1 MIFPLNARDSFAS
14 PMPVRKLIFTVICV
28 AAFAQLI
35 AAQNRSSE
43 PIPKMPR
50 LLSQLEQMN
59 VREAWLK
66 KRLDTLLLP
75 MMRKHGIAMWI
86 VVNEEFNSDPATEYI
101 VPPMPMVG
109 SRDFFIF
116 TDTGEK
122 LEKIAIVRYSEERLK
137 NHYQMI
143 SVSRDKLGETL
154 RATIAKYAPKNIAL
168 NMNGP
173 RGQQNGLSQASY
185 KMLAETLGAETEKK
199 FVPAATFL
207 SDFFDTRL
215 PEELEHYQNAV
226 LVTDILTRRAFSNEV
241 ITPGKTTVGD
251 VRWWFLQQIN
261 NLGLT
266 TWFQPDL
273 RIQRRAKASATSQQ
287 FLSVA
292 DEATVIERG
301 DLIHIDCGLNY
312 MGLSTDWQKHGYVL
326 QKGEKDVP
334 AGMKKALA
342 NTNALQDA
350 IFSVARAGM
359 TGAEVYDAAMA
370 EMKRRNIEAMIY
382 SHPIGTHGHGL
393 GASIDFR
400 RAITGAEERFRLGS
414 YTSIELNTSMPLA
427 EWAGQK
433 ITIMAEDDAVMA
445 ATGYKFIRPRQT
457 EFYLVR

>member
-1 MIFPLNARDSFAS
+1 MSI
-14 PMPVRKLIFTVICV
+14 RKLIFTVICV
-28 AAFAQLI
+28 AAFAQFI
-35 AAQNRSSE
+35 AAQNRSNE

-59 VREAWLK
+59 IRESWLK

-75 MMRKHGIAMWI
+75 MMRKHGISMWI

-116 TDTGEK
+116 ADTGEK

-154 RATIAKYAPKNIAL
+154 RSTIAKYAPKNIAL

-199 FVPAATFL
+199 FVPAANFL

-215 PEELEHYQNAV
+215 SEELEHYQNAV

-251 VRWWFLQQIN
+251 VRWWFLQQISD
-261 NLGLT
+261 LGLT

-312 MGLSTDWQKHGYVL
+312 MGLSTDWQKHAYVL
-326 QKGEKDVP
+326 QKGERDVP
-334 AGMKKALA
+334 AGMKTALT

-350 IFSVARAGM
+350 IFAVARVGM
-359 TGAEVYDAAMA
+359 TGAQVYDAAMA
-370 EMKRRNIEAMIY
+370 DMKRRNIEAMIY
-382 SHPIGTHGHGL
+382 SHPIGNHGHGL

-400 RAITGAEERFRLGS
+400 RAITGSEERFRLGS
-414 YTSIELNTSMPLA
+414 FTSIELNTATLLP
-427 EWAGQK
+427 EWDNQK
-433 ITIMAEDDAVMA
+433 ITIMAEDDAVMTE
-445 ATGYKFIRPRQT
+445 TGYKFIRPRQT
-457 EFYLVR
+457 EFYLVK

>member
-1 MIFPLNARDSFAS
+1 
-14 PMPVRKLIFTVICV
+14 MPK
-28 AAFAQLI
+28 
-35 AAQNRSSE
+35 
-43 PIPKMPR
+43 
-50 LLSQLEQMN
+50 LLSLREQMD
-59 VREAWLK
+59 VREMWLK
-66 KRLDTLLLP
+66 KRLDTLVLP
-75 MMRKHGIAMWI
+75 MMRKHNVSMWI

-101 VPPMPMVG
+101 VPPMPIVG

-116 TDTGEK
+116 VDNGEK
-122 LEKIAIVRYSEERLK
+122 LEKIAIVRYAEERLK

-154 RATIAKYAPKNIAL
+154 RGTIAKYNPKTIAL
-168 NMNGP
+168 NIGGT

-199 FVPAATFL
+199 FVSAANLLTE
-207 SDFFDTRL
+207 FFDTRL
-215 PEELEHYQNAV
+215 PEEAEHYRTAV

-261 NLGLT
+261 NLGLS

-273 RIQRRAKASATSQQ
+273 RVQRQSKTTATNQQ

-292 DEATVIERG
+292 DESLVLERG

-312 MGLSTDWQKHGYVL
+312 MGLSTDWQKHAYIL
-326 QKGEKDVP
+326 KKGEKDVP
-334 AGMKKALA
+334 AGMKTALK

-350 IFSVARAGM
+350 IFKFARVGM
-359 TGAEVYDAAMA
+359 TGTEVYDAAMS
-370 EMKRRNIEAMIY
+370 EMKRQNIEAMIY

-400 RAITGAEERFRLGS
+400 RAIGTSPDRIRLGS
-414 YTSIELNTSMPLA
+414 YMSIELNTSTVLP
-427 EWAGQK
+427 EWTNQK
-433 ITIMAEDDAVMA
+433 ITIMAEDDAFM
-445 ATGYKFIRPRQT
+445 TEKGYEFFRPRQT
-457 EFYLVR
+457 EFYLIR

>member
-1 MIFPLNARDSFAS
+1 
-14 PMPVRKLIFTVICV
+14 MPIRKLIFTVVFISI
-28 AAFAQLI
+28 FSTFL
-35 AAQNRSSE
+35 AAQNRSNE
-43 PIPKMPR
+43 PIPKMPK

-116 TDTGEK
+116 ADTGEK

-199 FVPAATFL
+199 FVPAANFL

-215 PEELEHYQNAV
+215 PEELEHYQ
-226 LVTDILTRRAFSNEV
+226 
-241 ITPGKTTVGD
+241 
-251 VRWWFLQQIN
+251 
-261 NLGLT
+261 
-266 TWFQPDL
+266 
-273 RIQRRAKASATSQQ
+273 
-287 FLSVA
+287 
-292 DEATVIERG
+292 
-301 DLIHIDCGLNY
+301 
-312 MGLSTDWQKHGYVL
+312 
-326 QKGEKDVP
+326 
-334 AGMKKALA
+334 
-342 NTNALQDA
+342 
-350 IFSVARAGM
+350 
-359 TGAEVYDAAMA
+359 
-370 EMKRRNIEAMIY
+370 
-382 SHPIGTHGHGL
+382 
-393 GASIDFR
+393 
-400 RAITGAEERFRLGS
+400 
-414 YTSIELNTSMPLA
+414 
-427 EWAGQK
+427 
-433 ITIMAEDDAVMA
+433 
-445 ATGYKFIRPRQT
+445 
-457 EFYLVR
+457 